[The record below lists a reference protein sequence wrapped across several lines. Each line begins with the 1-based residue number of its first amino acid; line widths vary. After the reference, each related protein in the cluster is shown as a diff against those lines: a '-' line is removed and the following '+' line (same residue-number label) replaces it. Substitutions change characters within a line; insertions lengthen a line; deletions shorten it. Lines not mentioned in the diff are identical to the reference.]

1 MLQLPGTP
9 RLRFRELAL
18 DDLDFVA
25 ALLADPEV
33 MRYYPKLYSRDE
45 AREWIERQ
53 RQRYAEH
60 GHGLWL
66 VLGRLTGL
74 PMAQVGLL
82 EQQVN
87 GRQESEVGYLV
98 QRAFWR
104 HGLATEAARATRDWA
119 FDLLGRE
126 RVVALIR
133 PENGPSQGVARKL
146 GMRVVEHCQH
156 GGRAHDVWAVT
167 RAERDA
173 LQAAGASS

>member
-1 MLQLPGTP
+1 MLELPHTP
-9 RLRFRELAL
+9 RLRLRELSAG
-18 DDLDFVA
+18 DLDFVA
-25 ALLADPEV
+25 AMLSDPEV
-33 MRYYPKLYSRDE
+33 MRFYPKVYTRDE
-45 AREWIERQ
+45 ARAWIERQ
-53 RQRYAEH
+53 QRRYAEH

-66 VLGRLTGL
+66 ALGRVTGM
-74 PMAQVGLL
+74 PVGQVGLL
-82 EQQVN
+82 EQQV
-87 GRQESEVGYLV
+87 GDRQESEVGYLI

-119 FDLLGRE
+119 FDALGRE

-156 GGRAHDVWAVT
+156 GGFAHDVWAVT

-173 LQAAGASS
+173 QQAAGASS

>member
-1 MLQLPGTP
+1 MPELPRTP
-9 RLRFRELAL
+9 RLRFRELSP

-25 ALLADPEV
+25 AMLADPEV
-33 MRYYPKLYSRDE
+33 MRYYPKVHTRDK
-45 AREWIERQ
+45 ALEWIERQ
-53 RQRYAEH
+53 RRRYAEH

-66 VLGRLTGL
+66 VLGRLTGM
-74 PMAQVGLL
+74 PMGQVGLL

-119 FDLLGRE
+119 FGVLGRE

-133 PENGPSQGVARKL
+133 PENAPSQGVARKL
-146 GMRVVEHCQH
+146 GMRVAGQCQH
-156 GGRAHDVWAVT
+156 GGYAHDVWAIT

-173 LQAAGASS
+173 LVPLSSS